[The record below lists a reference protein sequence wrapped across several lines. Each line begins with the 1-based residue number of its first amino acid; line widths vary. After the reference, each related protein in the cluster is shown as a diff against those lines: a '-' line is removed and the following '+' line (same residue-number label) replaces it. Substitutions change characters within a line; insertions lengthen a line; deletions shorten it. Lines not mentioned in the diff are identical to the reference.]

1 MKSHD
6 LESRILSCYYSGNKI
21 PQSASFPRR
30 RESTKDWI
38 PYHVLND
45 IVDMFICRSNITGS
59 NKQVAYLYSKKMD
72 TFQALSFLRRQ
83 ESMIILDSGSSP
95 E

>member
-1 MKSHD
+1 
-6 LESRILSCYYSGNKI
+6 
-21 PQSASFPRR
+21 
-30 RESTKDWI
+30 
-38 PYHVLND
+38 
-45 IVDMFICRSNITGS
+45 
-59 NKQVAYLYSKKMD
+59 LYSNKMD